1 MRKKKTNKNFEVNL
15 TLPAVISNF
24 TQDDE
29 NEKFSRAKL
38 RVFHS
43 GETVDHR
50 FFTLKCRE
58 QLVKSLAYTPIVSYY
73 DKDKDDFV
81 GHATEQQILGI
92 VDPCR
97 EYTYETD
104 ENGVE

>member
-1 MRKKKTNKNFEVNL
+1 MRKKKNKNFEVNL

-50 FFTLKCRE
+50 FFTPKCRE

-104 ENGVE
+104 EDGVE